1 MKFAIR
7 PLPQSEAGWHNL
19 LYPTI
24 SKQTL
29 HLGDAEAKRLTLQ
42 PDPYSAHLN
51 QPLIPDGAVSC
62 KKLVYV

>member
-29 HLGDAEAKRLTLQ
+29 HLGDAEAKLPTLK
-42 PDPYSAHLN
+42 PHPYTVHLN
-51 QPLIPDGAVSC
+51 QTLTPDGAISC
-62 KKLVYV
+62 KNLV